1 MVSNFKYILIYLCIY
16 KQNHPKYKTLEI
28 YDMIYGV
35 YVMTFQSDEALIPD
49 Y

>member
-1 MVSNFKYILIYLCIY
+1 MVSNFKYMLIYLYI
-16 KQNHPKYKTLEI
+16 NKTILNI
-28 YDMIYGV
+28 KHWRFNYDMIYGV